1 MRNERGITLI
11 ALVVTIVVLL
21 ILAGVTITYALGD
34 NGIFST
40 AKKAELGSV
49 KATFSD
55 AVSTTQAE
63 CLIKLHDPDDSVPT
77 KSADLL
83 AMVKNYLPDAWKTGT
98 NSSDLTFNTTDES
111 KPKNVLAGTITTT
124 VNSKSYTITVANGI
138 VTGVE

>member
-34 NGIFST
+34 NGIFGT
-40 AKKAELGSV
+40 AKKAEVGSI

-63 CLIKLHDPDDSVPT
+63 CLIKKHDPDDTVPET
-77 KSADLL
+77 PAELL
-83 AMVKNYLPDAWKTGT
+83 TMVKNYLPDTWKEKT
-98 NSSDLTFNTTDES
+98 SATTLSFTDG
-111 KPKNVLAGTITTT
+111 KLAGTISYAKDEKTT
-124 VNSKSYTITVANGI
+124 YTITVANGI

>member
-34 NGIFST
+34 NGIFGT
-40 AKKAELGSV
+40 AKKAEVGSI

-63 CLIKLHDPDDSVPT
+63 CLIKKHDPDDTVPE
-77 KSADLL
+77 KPAELL
-83 AMVKNYLPDAWKTGT
+83 TMVKNYLPDTWKEKT
-98 NSSDLTFNTTDES
+98 SATTLSFTDG
-111 KPKNVLAGTITTT
+111 KLAGTISYAKDEKTT
-124 VNSKSYTITVANGI
+124 YTITVANGI
-138 VTGVE
+138 VTKVE

>member
-34 NGIFST
+34 NGIFGT

-63 CLIKLHDPDDSVPT
+63 CLIKLHDPDDNVPAT
-77 KSADLL
+77 AAEVLT
-83 AMVKNYLPDAWKTGT
+83 MVKNYLPDAWKEKTT
-98 NSSDLTFNTTDES
+98 SENLAFNTTG
-111 KPKNVLAGTITTT
+111 NVLEGTISYAKDA
-124 VNSKSYTITVANGI
+124 SKTYTITVANGI
-138 VTGVE
+138 VTGVK

>member
-34 NGIFST
+34 NGIFGT
-40 AKKAELGSV
+40 AKKAEVGSI

-63 CLIKLHDPDDSVPT
+63 CLIKKHDPDDTVPET
-77 KSADLL
+77 PAELL
-83 AMVKNYLPDAWKTGT
+83 TMVKNYLPDTWKEKT
-98 NSSDLTFNTTDES
+98 SATTLSFTDG
-111 KPKNVLAGTITTT
+111 KLAGTISYAKDEKTT
-124 VNSKSYTITVANGI
+124 YTITVANGI
-138 VTGVE
+138 VTEVK

>member
-34 NGIFST
+34 NGIFGT

-55 AVSTTQAE
+55 AVSTTQVE
-63 CLIKLHDPDDSVPT
+63 CLIKLHDPDDKVPET
-77 KSADLL
+77 PAELL
-83 AMVKNYLPDAWKTGT
+83 TMVKNYLPDDWKEKT
-98 NSSDLTFNTTDES
+98 SATTLSFTDG
-111 KPKNVLAGTITTT
+111 KLVGTISYTKDEKTT
-124 VNSKSYTITVANGI
+124 YTITVANGI
-138 VTGVE
+138 VTKVQ

>member
-34 NGIFST
+34 NGIFGT
-40 AKKAELGSV
+40 AKKAEVGSI

-63 CLIKLHDPDDSVPT
+63 CLIKKHADNTVPET
-77 KSADLL
+77 PAELL
-83 AMVKNYLPDAWKTGT
+83 TMVENYLPDTWKEKT
-98 NSSDLTFNTTDES
+98 SATTLSFTDG
-111 KPKNVLAGTITTT
+111 KLAGTISYAKDEKTT
-124 VNSKSYTITVANGI
+124 YTITVANGI
-138 VTGVE
+138 VTKVE

>member
-34 NGIFST
+34 NGIFGT

-63 CLIKLHDPDDSVPT
+63 CLIKLHDPDDKVPET
-77 KSADLL
+77 PAELL
-83 AMVKNYLPDAWKTGT
+83 TMVKNYLPDDWKEKT
-98 NSSDLTFNTTDES
+98 SATTLSFTDG
-111 KPKNVLAGTITTT
+111 KLVGTISYTKDEKTT
-124 VNSKSYTITVANGI
+124 YTITVANGI
-138 VTGVE
+138 VTKVQ

>member
-34 NGIFST
+34 NGIFGT
-40 AKKAELGSV
+40 AKKAEVGSI

-63 CLIKLHDPDDSVPT
+63 CLIKKHDPDDTVPET
-77 KSADLL
+77 PAELL
-83 AMVKNYLPDAWKTGT
+83 TMVKNYLPDTWKEKT
-98 NSSDLTFNTTDES
+98 SSTTLSFTDG
-111 KPKNVLAGTITTT
+111 KLAGTISYVKDEKTT
-124 VNSKSYTITVANGI
+124 YTITVANGI
-138 VTGVE
+138 VTKVE

>member
-34 NGIFST
+34 NGIFGT
-40 AKKAELGSV
+40 AKKAEVGSI

-55 AVSTTQAE
+55 AVSTTQVE
-63 CLIKLHDPDDSVPT
+63 CLIKQHDPDDTVPET
-77 KSADLL
+77 PAELL
-83 AMVKNYLPDAWKTGT
+83 TMVKNYLPDAWKEKT
-98 NSSDLTFNTTDES
+98 SATTLSFTDG
-111 KPKNVLAGTITTT
+111 KLAGTISYAKDA
-124 VNSKSYTITVANGI
+124 SKTYTITVANGI

>member
-34 NGIFST
+34 NGIFGT
-40 AKKAELGSV
+40 AKKAEVGSI

-63 CLIKLHDPDDSVPT
+63 CLIKQHDPDDTVPET
-77 KSADLL
+77 PAELL
-83 AMVKNYLPDAWKTGT
+83 TMVKNYLPDDWKAKTSTT
-98 NSSDLTFNTTDES
+98 NLAFTDG
-111 KPKNVLAGTITTT
+111 KLAGTISYAKDAKKT
-124 VNSKSYTITVANGI
+124 YTITVANGI

>member
-34 NGIFST
+34 NGIFGT

-63 CLIKLHDPDDSVPT
+63 CLIKLHDPDDKVPET
-77 KSADLL
+77 PAELL
-83 AMVKNYLPDAWKTGT
+83 TMVKNYLPDDWKEKT
-98 NSSDLTFNTTDES
+98 SATTLSFTDG
-111 KPKNVLAGTITTT
+111 KLVGTISYTKDEKTT
-124 VNSKSYTITVANGI
+124 YTITVANGI

>member
-34 NGIFST
+34 NGIFGT

-63 CLIKLHDPDDSVPT
+63 CLIKLHDPDDKVPVT
-77 KSADLL
+77 SAELL
-83 AMVKNYLPDAWKTGT
+83 TMVKNYLPDDWKEKT
-98 NSSDLTFNTTDES
+98 SATTLSFTDG
-111 KPKNVLAGTITTT
+111 KLVGTISYKKDEKTT
-124 VNSKSYTITVANGI
+124 YTITVANGI
-138 VTGVE
+138 VTKVQ

>member
-34 NGIFST
+34 NGIFGT

-63 CLIKLHDPDDSVPT
+63 CLIKLHDPDDKVPET
-77 KSADLL
+77 SAELL
-83 AMVKNYLPDAWKTGT
+83 TMVKNYLPDDWKEKT
-98 NSSDLTFNTTDES
+98 SATTLSFTDG
-111 KPKNVLAGTITTT
+111 KLVGTISYKKDEKTT
-124 VNSKSYTITVANGI
+124 YTITVANGI
-138 VTGVE
+138 VTKVQ

>member
-34 NGIFST
+34 NGIFGI
-40 AKKAELGSV
+40 AKKAEVGSI

-55 AVSTTQAE
+55 AVSTAQAE
-63 CLIKLHDPDDSVPT
+63 CLIKQHDPDDTVPT
-77 KSADLL
+77 ESASLL
-83 AMVKNYLPDAWKTGT
+83 ALVTNYIPDDWKAKTSTT
-98 NSSDLTFNTTDES
+98 NLAFTDG
-111 KPKNVLAGTITTT
+111 KLAGTISYAKDAKKT
-124 VNSKSYTITVANGI
+124 YTITVANGI

>member
-34 NGIFST
+34 NGIFGT

-63 CLIKLHDPDDSVPT
+63 CLIKLHDPDDKVPET
-77 KSADLL
+77 PAELL
-83 AMVKNYLPDAWKTGT
+83 TMVKNYLPDAWKEKT
-98 NSSDLTFNTTDES
+98 SVSFTDG
-111 KPKNVLAGTITTT
+111 KLAGTISYAKDT
-124 VNSKSYTITVANGI
+124 SKTYTITVANGI

>member
-34 NGIFST
+34 KGIFGI
-40 AKKAELGSV
+40 AKKAEVGSI

-63 CLIKLHDPDDSVPT
+63 CLIKKHYPDPDDTVPET
-77 KSADLL
+77 PAELL
-83 AMVKNYLPDAWKTGT
+83 TMVKNYLPDTWKEKT
-98 NSSDLTFNTTDES
+98 SATTLSFTDG
-111 KPKNVLAGTITTT
+111 KLAGTISYAKDEKTT
-124 VNSKSYTITVANGI
+124 YTITVANGI
-138 VTGVE
+138 VTKVEVE

>member
-34 NGIFST
+34 NGIFGT

-63 CLIKLHDPDDSVPT
+63 CLIKLHDPDDKVPET
-77 KSADLL
+77 SAELL
-83 AMVKNYLPDAWKTGT
+83 TMVKNYLPDDWKEKT
-98 NSSDLTFNTTDES
+98 SATTLSFTDG
-111 KPKNVLAGTITTT
+111 KLVGTISYTKDEKTT
-124 VNSKSYTITVANGI
+124 YTITVANGI
-138 VTGVE
+138 VTKVQ

>member
-34 NGIFST
+34 NGIFGT

-55 AVSTTQAE
+55 AVSTAQAE
-63 CLIKLHDPDDSVPT
+63 CLIKKHDPNDPVPT
-77 KSADLL
+77 DKNELL
-83 AMVKNYLPDAWKTGT
+83 ALVTNYIPDDWKAKTSTT
-98 NSSDLTFNTTDES
+98 NLAFTDG
-111 KPKNVLAGTITTT
+111 KLAGTISYAKDAEKT
-124 VNSKSYTITVANGI
+124 YTITVANGI

>member
-34 NGIFST
+34 NGIFGT

-55 AVSTTQAE
+55 AVSTAQAE
-63 CLIKLHDPDDSVPT
+63 CLIKQHDPDDTVPT
-77 KSADLL
+77 EKDDLL
-83 AMVKNYLPDAWKTGT
+83 ALVTNYIPDTWKAK
-98 NSSDLTFNTTDES
+98 TTATT
-111 KPKNVLAGTITTT
+111 LAFSNGKLEGTISYAKDA
-124 VNSKSYTITVANGI
+124 SKTYTITVANGI

>member
-34 NGIFST
+34 NGIFGT
-40 AKKAELGSV
+40 AKKAEVGSI

-63 CLIKLHDPDDSVPT
+63 CLIKQHDPDDTVPKT
-77 KSADLL
+77 PAELL
-83 AMVKNYLPDAWKTGT
+83 TMVKNYLPDAWKEKT
-98 NSSDLTFNTTDES
+98 SATTLSFTDG
-111 KPKNVLAGTITTT
+111 KLVGTISYAKDA
-124 VNSKSYTITVANGI
+124 SKTYTITVANGI

>member
-34 NGIFST
+34 NGIFGT

-55 AVSTTQAE
+55 AVSTAQAE
-63 CLIKLHDPDDSVPT
+63 CLIKKHDPDDKVPET
-77 KSADLL
+77 AAELL
-83 AMVKNYLPDAWKTGT
+83 TMVKNYLPDAWKENTSATTLSFTDGKLEGT
-98 NSSDLTFNTTDES
+98 ISYKKDES
-111 KPKNVLAGTITTT
+111 KT
-124 VNSKSYTITVANGI
+124 YTITVANGI
-138 VTGVE
+138 VTKVQ

>member
-34 NGIFST
+34 NGIFGT

-63 CLIKLHDPDDSVPT
+63 CLIKLHDPDDKVPET
-77 KSADLL
+77 PAELL
-83 AMVKNYLPDAWKTGT
+83 TMVKNYLPDDWKEKT
-98 NSSDLTFNTTDES
+98 SATTLSFTDG
-111 KPKNVLAGTITTT
+111 KLVGTISYTKDEKTT
-124 VNSKSYTITVANGI
+124 YTITVANGI
-138 VTGVE
+138 VTKVK

>member
-34 NGIFST
+34 NGIFGT

-63 CLIKLHDPDDSVPT
+63 CLIKKHDPDDTVPET
-77 KSADLL
+77 PAELL
-83 AMVKNYLPDAWKTGT
+83 TMVKNYLPDTWKEKT
-98 NSSDLTFNTTDES
+98 SATTLSFTDG
-111 KPKNVLAGTITTT
+111 KLAGTISYAKDEKTT
-124 VNSKSYTITVANGI
+124 YTITVANGI
-138 VTGVE
+138 VTKVE

>member
-34 NGIFST
+34 NGIFGT
-40 AKKAELGSV
+40 AKKAEVGSI

-55 AVSTTQAE
+55 AVSTAQAE
-63 CLIKLHDPDDSVPT
+63 CLIKEHDPDDTVPAEST
-77 KSADLL
+77 ALL
-83 AMVKNYLPDAWKTGT
+83 ALVTNYIPDDWKAKTSTT
-98 NSSDLTFNTTDES
+98 NLAFTDG
-111 KPKNVLAGTITTT
+111 KLAGTISYAKDAKNT
-124 VNSKSYTITVANGI
+124 YTITVANGI

>member
-34 NGIFST
+34 NGIFGT
-40 AKKAELGSV
+40 AKKAEVGSI

-63 CLIKLHDPDDSVPT
+63 CLIKKHDPDDTVPET
-77 KSADLL
+77 PAELL
-83 AMVKNYLPDAWKTGT
+83 TMVKNYLPDTWKEKT
-98 NSSDLTFNTTDES
+98 SATTLSFTDG
-111 KPKNVLAGTITTT
+111 KLAGTISYAKDEKTT
-124 VNSKSYTITVANGI
+124 YTITVANGI
-138 VTGVE
+138 VTKVE

>member
-63 CLIKLHDPDDSVPT
+63 CLIKLHDPDDKVPAT
-77 KSADLL
+77 AAELL
-83 AMVKNYLPDAWKTGT
+83 TMVKNYLPDAWKEKTT
-98 NSSDLTFNTTDES
+98 SENLTFNTTGNVLEGTISYAKDES
-111 KPKNVLAGTITTT
+111 KT
-124 VNSKSYTITVANGI
+124 YTITVANGI
-138 VTGVE
+138 VTKVQ

>member
-55 AVSTTQAE
+55 AVSTAQAE
-63 CLIKLHDPDDSVPT
+63 CLIKLHDPDDEVPKT
-77 KSADLL
+77 ADELL
-83 AMVKNYLPDAWKTGT
+83 PMVKNYLPDAWKEKTT
-98 NSSDLTFNTTDES
+98 SENLKFNTTG
-111 KPKNVLAGTITTT
+111 NVLEGTISYAKDA
-124 VNSKSYTITVANGI
+124 SKTYTITVANGI
-138 VTGVE
+138 VTKVQ